1 MILLDQTMPHYAN
14 VSLYSREENDLWS
27 KLIDNQ
33 GKQYYTMK
41 KLPFEYSIK
50 GNEMFVSRKG
60 KSITRA
66 TVNRAYHKAKELME
80 SEGQVT
86 GAKKL
91 GTFGASYLYPIFVEL
106 GVIGLTN

>member
-1 MILLDQTMPHYAN
+1 MPHYADIFM
-14 VSLYSREENDLWS
+14 YSKEENDLWDI
-27 KLIDNQ
+27 LVDYQ
-33 GKQYYTMK
+33 GKQYLTIK
-41 KLPFEYSIK
+41 KLPFVYFIK